1 MDVLDAFEFAR
12 RAEHLSGEL
21 SSEDLANFRSFLADA
36 PVTVRYELTG
46 VPKVMN
52 LPGLHAKIH
61 VEAAVPCP
69 HCLEPVPYEDDIE
82 ITFAFVKSEAEADR
96 LPIDEDEPGVD
107 VVVGSKKLSI
117 AALLE
122 EELILSI
129 PNIAHEDCDD
139 EADYEY
145 KTPETEAEKRPNP
158 FAALASLKKAS

>member
-1 MDVLDAFEFAR
+1 METLDVFDFAR
-12 RAEHLSGEL
+12 REGTLTGEL
-21 SSEDLANFRSFLADA
+21 SAADLPNFRAFLAED
-36 PVTVRYELTG
+36 PKVVRFELTG
-46 VPKVMN
+46 VPEVMH
-52 LPGLHAKIH
+52 LPGLAAKIH

-107 VVVGSKKLSI
+107 VVVGSKKLAI

-122 EELILSI
+122 EELILSV

-139 EADYEY
+139 EADYEDH
-145 KTPETEAEKRPNP
+145 TPETPEEKRPNP
-158 FAALASLKKAS
+158 FAALAALKKHS